1 MSCFPEIPCMDSP
14 AAPMPEGRRTCLLVL
29 CLLGGWV
36 VENVP
41 SFFLCRSVVAGALR
55 WRPRKSFAYLA
66 TSKSS
71 RAPTPKVLPGG
82 FMLSC
87 CCRCLP
93 LRLDNP
99 LAKSRSRNLVP
110 RFRQSRYLALL
121 IKTREQSVPRAENAN
136 RPALKGSPSNMAE
149 MAVRR
154 LEENAVRR
162 NRLELVEPVVA
173 VFCR

>member
-1 MSCFPEIPCMDSP
+1 MRDPET
-14 AAPMPEGRRTCLLVL
+14 GRPGPVL
-29 CLLGGWV
+29 HEIV
-36 VENVP
+36 
-41 SFFLCRSVVAGALR
+41 S
-55 WRPRKSFAYLA
+55 
-66 TSKSS
+66 SK
-71 RAPTPKVLPGG
+71 R
-82 FMLSC
+82 
-87 CCRCLP
+87 
-93 LRLDNP
+93 
-99 LAKSRSRNLVP
+99 
-110 RFRQSRYLALL
+110 RYLALL

>member
-55 WRPRKSFAYLA
+55 WRPRGSFAYVA
-66 TSKSS
+66 SRKSS
-71 RAPTPKVLPGG
+71 RAPTPKFPPGG

-110 RFRQSRYLALL
+110 RFRQSRPRCSRRPL
-121 IKTREQSVPRAENAN
+121 RSSVGFRA
-136 RPALKGSPSNMAE
+136 RVLCLGIQVTLGTPSCDVIQE
-149 MAVRR
+149 YQRR
-154 LEENAVRR
+154 ASSIGIVNNHVTFSRGTK
-162 NRLELVEPVVA
+162 
-173 VFCR
+173 

>member
-1 MSCFPEIPCMDSP
+1 MDPESGFPSIGARAGDK
-14 AAPMPEGRRTCLLVL
+14 GR
-29 CLLGGWV
+29 
-36 VENVP
+36 
-41 SFFLCRSVVAGALR
+41 
-55 WRPRKSFAYLA
+55 
-66 TSKSS
+66 
-71 RAPTPKVLPGG
+71 
-82 FMLSC
+82 
-87 CCRCLP
+87 
-93 LRLDNP
+93 
-99 LAKSRSRNLVP
+99 
-110 RFRQSRYLALL
+110 SRYLALL

>member
-1 MSCFPEIPCMDSP
+1 MVDASKAMGVDTRMRARVRRLSKVPPE
-14 AAPMPEGRRTCLLVL
+14 
-29 CLLGGWV
+29 
-36 VENVP
+36 
-41 SFFLCRSVVAGALR
+41 
-55 WRPRKSFAYLA
+55 
-66 TSKSS
+66 
-71 RAPTPKVLPGG
+71 G
-82 FMLSC
+82 FMLFLFSLLFG
-87 CCRCLP
+87 CLS

-154 LEENAVRR
+154 LEENAVRE

>member
-1 MSCFPEIPCMDSP
+1 MASRCIPSCTCRVVGASMDYDDSFDSP
-14 AAPMPEGRRTCLLVL
+14 G
-29 CLLGGWV
+29 
-36 VENVP
+36 
-41 SFFLCRSVVAGALR
+41 
-55 WRPRKSFAYLA
+55 
-66 TSKSS
+66 
-71 RAPTPKVLPGG
+71 
-82 FMLSC
+82 
-87 CCRCLP
+87 
-93 LRLDNP
+93 
-99 LAKSRSRNLVP
+99 
-110 RFRQSRYLALL
+110 YLALL

>member
-1 MSCFPEIPCMDSP
+1 MGPLLIW
-14 AAPMPEGRRTCLLVL
+14 RR
-29 CLLGGWV
+29 
-36 VENVP
+36 
-41 SFFLCRSVVAGALR
+41 
-55 WRPRKSFAYLA
+55 RKS
-66 TSKSS
+66 T
-71 RAPTPKVLPGG
+71 RAPTPKVPPGG

-162 NRLELVEPVVA
+162 NRLEMVEPVVA

>member
-1 MSCFPEIPCMDSP
+1 MSLCSCWSLALDVLVDP
-14 AAPMPEGRRTCLLVL
+14 LLV
-29 CLLGGWV
+29 
-36 VENVP
+36 
-41 SFFLCRSVVAGALR
+41 
-55 WRPRKSFAYLA
+55 WRRRKS
-66 TSKSS
+66 T
-71 RAPTPKVLPGG
+71 RAPTPKVPPGG

-87 CCRCLP
+87 CCGCLP

-154 LEENAVRR
+154 LETNAVRR
-162 NRLELVEPVVA
+162 NQRETSNWDWPGDMASFFEPGGLTACGVGW
-173 VFCR
+173 RKLW

>member
-1 MSCFPEIPCMDSP
+1 MYVDFLRSWDSQWP
-14 AAPMPEGRRTCLLVL
+14 WGTGVWGC
-29 CLLGGWV
+29 
-36 VENVP
+36 
-41 SFFLCRSVVAGALR
+41 AGN
-55 WRPRKSFAYLA
+55 LA
-66 TSKSS
+66 HTQHL
-71 RAPTPKVLPGG
+71 TH
-82 FMLSC
+82 
-87 CCRCLP
+87 
-93 LRLDNP
+93 
-99 LAKSRSRNLVP
+99 
-110 RFRQSRYLALL
+110 RYLALL

>member
-1 MSCFPEIPCMDSP
+1 MATAQRYVCTGFS
-14 AAPMPEGRRTCLLVL
+14 
-29 CLLGGWV
+29 
-36 VENVP
+36 
-41 SFFLCRSVVAGALR
+41 SVVSLEGIMLFLFS
-55 WRPRKSFAYLA
+55 WSF
-66 TSKSS
+66 SE
-71 RAPTPKVLPGG
+71 
-82 FMLSC
+82 
-87 CCRCLP
+87 CLP

>member
-1 MSCFPEIPCMDSP
+1 MRLQKGSKCVAALAIQYFRLAAGISCQKCAEC
-14 AAPMPEGRRTCLLVL
+14 V
-29 CLLGGWV
+29 
-36 VENVP
+36 N
-41 SFFLCRSVVAGALR
+41 
-55 WRPRKSFAYLA
+55 FAHI
-66 TSKSS
+66 
-71 RAPTPKVLPGG
+71 RVICPGG
-82 FMLSC
+82 AYSE
-87 CCRCLP
+87 RP
-93 LRLDNP
+93 
-99 LAKSRSRNLVP
+99 P
-110 RFRQSRYLALL
+110 RVAYPRYLALL